1 MDLLKKLLYFALI
14 AFPLGAVIRI
24 KIVESVYIYPLDA
37 AVGFIFLNIL
47 FIAIKSKKNIF
58 KIPNFKALLYFAFF
72 AFIGLLIN
80 PFHLPFME
88 LLISFLYLGRFLIYS
103 SLLSVFVFFPLKFSS
118 KYLFLLSLSGF
129 VFVVLGL
136 LQYLYYPDLRNL
148 YYLGW
153 DEHLYRLFSTVLDPN
168 FAGSILVLD
177 LLLLLGLYQ
186 SKNNRAEWFKKLY
199 LAGIFVALLSIFL
212 TYSRST
218 FVMLLSSG
226 IIYLFITRQK
236 NKIIILLLIIITGII
251 ILPKSFKSEGVDLL
265 RTASITSRTQSY
277 VNALN
282 IYKISPFLG
291 TGFDS
296 YRYVQQKLGLLD
308 QKNWQSTHSAAGVPN
323 SLIFVMVTTGILGF
337 VFYINLWARFLKNV
351 YYKVYGNNKL
361 FYLYSA
367 VFSSII
373 GIFIHSIFENT
384 LFYPFIMFWI
394 FILLSFIGCR

>member
-296 YRYVQQKLGLLD
+296 YRYVQQKIGILD
-308 QKNWQSTHSAAGVPN
+308 QKNSQSTH
-323 SLIFVMVTTGILGF
+323 
-337 VFYINLWARFLKNV
+337 
-351 YYKVYGNNKL
+351 
-361 FYLYSA
+361 
-367 VFSSII
+367 
-373 GIFIHSIFENT
+373 
-384 LFYPFIMFWI
+384 
-394 FILLSFIGCR
+394 